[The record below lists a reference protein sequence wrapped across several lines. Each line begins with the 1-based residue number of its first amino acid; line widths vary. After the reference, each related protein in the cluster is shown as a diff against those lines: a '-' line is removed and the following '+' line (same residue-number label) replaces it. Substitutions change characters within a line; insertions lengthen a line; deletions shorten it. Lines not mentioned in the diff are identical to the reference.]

1 MKAAVVTRYG
11 GPEVFEIRE
20 MPLPQPGP
28 GQVLIEVAYAG
39 LNYADLT
46 ARQGTYM
53 ARPVP
58 FVPGYEVSGTVQA
71 LGEGVEGLSV
81 GQRVAAL
88 TVHSGYA
95 ELVLAQAALTFPL
108 DIVAKNVDFAQAG
121 AFPAVAI
128 TAYDLLTRAAHLSQ
142 GESVLMHAASGGVG
156 VAAGQIAQAL
166 GAGLVLGTTS
176 SQDKAD
182 YALSYGYD
190 QVFPLEGF
198 ENKVMEATNGQGV
211 DIALDAR
218 GEPTRSQNLALL
230 ATFGRLVVFG
240 NASGNPEKPISP
252 TELLRGNKAIV
263 GYSITALSQTAPHLV
278 AETAQKVLGLMSKG
292 GLKMAISATF
302 PLEQIAEAHRHMES
316 GAHLGKLMLKVK

>member
-58 FVPGYEVSGTVQA
+58 FVPGYEVSGRVQA
-71 LGEGVEGLSV
+71 LGEGVAGLSV

-95 ELVLAQAALTFPL
+95 EFALAQAALTFPL
-108 DIVAKNVDFAQAG
+108 DVVAKNIDFAQAG

-142 GESVLMHAASGGVG
+142 GESVLIHAASGGVG

-176 SQDKAD
+176 SQDKAA

-190 QVFPLEGF
+190 QAFPLEGF
-198 ENKVMEATNGQGV
+198 EDKVMEATRGKGV

-218 GEPTRSQNLALL
+218 GEPSRSQNLALL

-263 GYSITALSQTAPHLV
+263 GYSITALSQTAPHFV
-278 AETAQKVLGLMSKG
+278 AETAQKVLGLMSQG
-292 GLKMAISATF
+292 ALKIAISETF

-316 GAHLGKLMLKVK
+316 GAHLGKLMLKVN